1 MWPTFALKDGVQLR
15 NDMTVTLGLESAQLV
30 FGVVLN
36 VIASRLMDF
45 PLRDL
50 LDYNCWL
57 ATLPAPELDTWGAR
71 VGGVDRSAGLTELYA
86 YVKQISLSVT
96 CLECSSPLMYELSDL
111 LSAPQAVDDVTEAA
125 NGLLR
130 YVIQLLRGEFLQ
142 VEVDR
147 ILNDAVKQCPH
158 SPDYDASSTNS
169 SYLPFENGNSDDFAS
184 FLILFSIVT
193 GCLFFSVAFL
203 GIGLRWIV
211 RRRHQKWLRTLP
223 SRQVFRLLTAQK
235 REQKIQ
241 SDLNSESECMFRS
254 QHVPAIVRWFMP
266 FVLTGTIGLFLA
278 GHLSVAAKIILL
290 GNFAGQAFIVEDLNQ
305 FSMAQ
310 STVLLWQGG
319 GKGLAILILLVSGVW
334 PYAKQLTTLAL
345 WFLPPT
351 RVSISWRGTIL
362 LWLDFLAKWSMVDI
376 FVIIIMIVSFR

>member
-1 MWPTFALKDGVQLR
+1 MV
-15 NDMTVTLGLESAQLV
+15 VTLGLDSAQLV
-30 FGVVLN
+30 LGVVLN
-36 VIASRLMDF
+36 VIESRLMDF

-57 ATLPAPELDTWGAR
+57 ATMPAPELDTRGIR
-71 VGGVDRSAGLTELYA
+71 VVGVNRSAGLTA
-86 YVKQISLSVT
+86 FDASVKQIYLHVT

-111 LSAPQAVDDVTEAA
+111 LSAPQDVDDVTEAT

-130 YVIQLLRGEFLQ
+130 FVSQLLGGEILQ

-147 ILNDAVKQCPH
+147 MLNDAVKQCPH
-158 SPDYDASSTNS
+158 SPDYDASSTDS
-169 SYLPFENGNSDDFAS
+169 SYLPFENDNDFTS
-184 FLILFSIVT
+184 FLILFLIVT

-203 GIGLRWIV
+203 GILLKWIV
-211 RRRHQKWLRTLP
+211 GRRHQKWLRTLP
-223 SRQVFRLLTAQK
+223 SRQVFHLLTSQ
-235 REQKIQ
+235 RLEQKAQ
-241 SDLNSESECMFRS
+241 SDLNSESESMFQS

-278 GHLSVAAKIILL
+278 GHLSVAAEVILL
-290 GNFAGQAFIVEDLNQ
+290 GNFAGQEFIVEDMNQ
-305 FSMAQ
+305 FFMAQ
-310 STVLLWQGG
+310 STAALWQAE
-319 GKGLAILILLVSGVW
+319 GKELAILILLVSGVW

-351 RVSISWRGTIL
+351 RVSISRRGTML
-362 LWLDFLAKWSMVDI
+362 SWLDFLAKWSMVDI